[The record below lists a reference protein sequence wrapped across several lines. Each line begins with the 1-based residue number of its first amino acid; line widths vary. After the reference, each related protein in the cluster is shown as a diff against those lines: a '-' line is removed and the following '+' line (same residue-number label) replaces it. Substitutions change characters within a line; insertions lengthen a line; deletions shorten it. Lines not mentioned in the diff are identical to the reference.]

1 MKTFIFLL
9 LATLAVTFCQAQS
22 RRVAPTGTG
31 KSNERAPQPL
41 PTPTPTPSTATVAE
55 NAEDNGEVV
64 KVDTSLV
71 TVPVRVID
79 RKGRFVGG
87 LTKDNFKVFED
98 GAERDIA
105 YFSSEQEPFTVAL
118 VLDMSYSTKFQIADI
133 QSAAISFIDQLGP
146 RDKVMVVS
154 FDEDV
159 HMLCEPTNDRAQ
171 IYRAIRSTRIAT
183 GTSLYEAI
191 DLVMNERLK
200 RIKGRKAII
209 LFTDGVDTTS
219 TKSNDLQNLDDAMEL
234 DALIYPI
241 RYDTYQDVQAM
252 KNKPVIGNPPVS
264 TSPFPRRS
272 PTGTNVPISVPT
284 VSMPGE
290 RGTSEEDYRRAEE
303 YLNQLALRTGGRIYL
318 ADSFGNLSGAFSK
331 IASELREYYSL
342 GFYPP
347 DNEDAGKLRKI
358 KVRVDKPDVAVKSR
372 DSYVLGDRAK
382 KKRK

>member
-1 MKTFIFLL
+1 MRPLILL
-9 LATLAVTFCQAQS
+9 LLFVIAIPAAFAQS
-22 RRVAPTGTG
+22 RRVTPGGTG
-31 KSNERAPQPL
+31 KSNERTAQ
-41 PTPTPTPSTATVAE
+41 PTPSPTPKQ
-55 NAEDNGEVV
+55 EDAPEDDGEVI
-64 KVDTSLV
+64 KVDTQLV
-71 TVPVRVID
+71 TVPVRVMD
-79 RKGRFVGG
+79 RKGRFVDG
-87 LTKDNFKVFED
+87 LTQDNFQVFED
-98 GAERDIA
+98 GIEQPIA

-154 FDEDV
+154 FDQNV

-200 RIKGRKAII
+200 RIRGRKAII

-219 TKSNDLQNLDDAMEL
+219 TRSNDLRNLDDAMEL

-252 KNKPVIGNPPVS
+252 KNKPTIVNNPTVINGPLPGKTSLPIPV
-264 TSPFPRRS
+264 
-272 PTGTNVPISVPT
+272 SVPT
-284 VSMPGE
+284 VVTGNE
-290 RGTSEEDYRRAEE
+290 QGTSAEDYRRAEE

-347 DNEDAGKLRKI
+347 DNAQTGKLRKL
-358 KVRVDKPDVAVKSR
+358 KVRVNKPDVAVKAR
-372 DSYVLGDRAK
+372 DSYVLGKRTK
-382 KKRK
+382 K